1 MTLADYE
8 KRQSDF
14 NKREDAK
21 TVLLGEFRAR
31 VIGTIRKNDEVRVRI
46 DRVESLSFKSAVDI
60 KSGETLKI
68 TIEKI

>member
-14 NKREDAK
+14 NKREDDR
-21 TVLLGEFRAR
+21 TVKLGEFK
-31 VIGTIRKNDEVRVRI
+31 VMVTGTIRKNDDMRVRI
-46 DRVESLSFKSAVDI
+46 DKVESLSFKSAVDI
-60 KSGETLKI
+60 KSGENLRI

>member
-14 NKREDAK
+14 TKREDAK
-21 TVLLGEFRAR
+21 TVNLGEFRVR
-31 VIGTIRKNDEVRVRI
+31 VTGTIRKNDDLRVRI
-46 DRVESLSFKSAVDI
+46 DKVESLSFKSAVDI
-60 KSGETLKI
+60 KSGETLRI

>member
-14 NKREDAK
+14 AKREDAK
-21 TVLLGEFRAR
+21 TVNLGEFRVR
-31 VIGTIRKNDEVRVRI
+31 VTGTIRKNDDVRVRI
-46 DRVESLSFKSAVDI
+46 DKVEALSFKSAIDI